1 MGNASFAFMISSTA
15 TDVVGKPFIIHDNAG
30 GRVSCGMLME
40 AENAPAASG
49 LTTTVEPQDASL
61 STWASMSSTKSLGT
75 TAEPEDAVL
84 STASS
89 MSSTKSLRTTA
100 EPQDAVLSTASNM
113 SSTNSLR
120 TTAEPQDAVLS
131 TATSISS
138 IKIIGV
144 TLMLSCL
151 FQ

>member
-1 MGNASFAFMISSTA
+1 MGGNASFAFMIPSTA

-61 STWASMSSTKSLGT
+61 ST
-75 TAEPEDAVL
+75 
-84 STASS
+84 ASS

-131 TATSISS
+131 TVSSMTS

-144 TLMLSCL
+144 TFILSCL

>member
-1 MGNASFAFMISSTA
+1 MGDQMGNASFAFMIRSTA

-40 AENAPAASG
+40 ATSATPASG
-49 LTTTVEPQDASL
+49 LTTT
-61 STWASMSSTKSLGT
+61 
-75 TAEPEDAVL
+75 AELQDAVL

-100 EPQDAVLSTASNM
+100 EPQDAGLSTASSR
-113 SSTNSLR
+113 SSTESLR

-131 TATSISS
+131 TASSMTS

-144 TLMLSCL
+144 TFILSCL